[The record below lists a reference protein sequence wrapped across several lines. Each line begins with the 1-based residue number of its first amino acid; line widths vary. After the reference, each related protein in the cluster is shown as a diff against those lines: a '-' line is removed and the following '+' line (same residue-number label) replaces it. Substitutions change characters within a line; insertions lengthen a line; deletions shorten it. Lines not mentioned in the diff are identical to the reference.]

1 MTQKPSPQTTDRLRR
16 DIDKGKTGEKV
27 DWPDPAAAPL
37 GTDAEA
43 AGHPP
48 GKQAIRSA
56 TPASPMQTPRHNST
70 MAALTYIVLATALLI
85 VIALIVLGA
94 R

>member
-1 MTQKPSPQTTDRLRR
+1 MARKPPPPTTDRLRK

-48 GKQAIRSA
+48 AKGAVRRA
-56 TPASPMQTPRHNST
+56 MLVNPVPTPRRSSA
-70 MAALTYIVLATALLI
+70 MAALIYVALATALLI
-85 VIALIVLGA
+85 AMALIVLWA
-94 R
+94 S